1 MFVMRKS
8 ITSICLGTLLSFVV
22 NGQTDDMMMWKKV
35 DSLKKELKTAKG
47 ETRVNSLNLL
57 AECYYDIW
65 DEDDKF
71 RDTACIYSNKAY
83 EEATK
88 IKYREGIAYALA
100 NRAMCAMSQTDKD
113 RENND
118 KEPAYANAYK
128 EARNAIKYAQN
139 LNNNY
144 IIGNVYDNLRWMEKW
159 RGTPDK
165 FKTNTEQAILHFEK
179 TNNDDFKG
187 SYKASNLITCSG
199 CKGTENLLGFLY
211 LELSRTQT
219 EFNSFMKEQIEKAI
233 FYYKK
238 TGARSGLGSAYT
250 SYGTLLAIT
259 EDMEMGIEYLKKAV
273 PEFRESNNP
282 RSELQALT
290 TLCSFYLRIGDF
302 ENGLEY
308 VKKSVHVAETLLKRK
323 DAGDA
328 DSLRL
333 GQAYYW
339 MGRFYSIAGDHE
351 TAFAYMRKARH
362 FYPNDP
368 RWLNEWTIAM
378 GDLFIETGKY
388 DSALVY
394 LEPFAKN
401 QGGKPVLGNLYIS
414 LKQYDKALLLLGEAS
429 KLAEDR
435 NNQSGLGHIYIYTA
449 KAYFGKND
457 YASALNNA
465 RKGIALMGKVK
476 RNINLIDGYQVLSE
490 IYNKIGKNDSAYF
503 YLKQY
508 SILKDSLLNR
518 QLFIRLNDY
527 KKEAEELKR
536 IGKIRLLEKDNFIK
550 EQMLQEELLLKE
562 QSEAEL
568 ALLDKSNEIK
578 DQQLMIKDQNLK
590 EQTLLKEQKQ
600 SQLILSDKENKLKD
614 QRLKQQSLIRNAL
627 IAGLFLILALGVFIF
642 RSLLLKRK
650 NERLQNEKKQ
660 AELQQKAS
668 ELEMQALRAQM
679 NPHFIFNCL
688 SSINKFILKND
699 TDTASDYLTRFS
711 RLIRQTLTN
720 SQLSLIPLSD
730 EIEMLRLYLDM
741 ERLRF
746 SESFKYNITYEN
758 SIEPETIYVPPMLLQ
773 PFCENAIWHGLM
785 HKDGEGKLEV
795 VLSLEGGQLRCI
807 IADNG
812 IGRAKAAELK
822 SGSNGKQ
829 KSLGLKITKERLAIF
844 NNEKSVHDFYKTED
858 VLDANGNVA
867 GTKVVLNIKIKNPIQ
882 EPAKE
887 TA

>member
-1 MFVMRKS
+1 MKKYIIS
-8 ITSICLGTLLSFVV
+8 TCLFLSFCLFV
-22 NGQTDDMMMWKKV
+22 NAQTDDQEVWRKV
-35 DSLKKELKTAKG
+35 DSLKKELKAAKG
-47 ETRVNSLNLL
+47 ETKVNCLNRL
-57 AECYYDIW
+57 AEKYFGIW
-65 DEDDKF
+65 DEDDRF
-71 RDTACIYSNKAY
+71 RDTACTFSNQAY

-88 IKYREGIAYALA
+88 IKYKEGIAYALN
-100 NRAMCAMSQTDKD
+100 NRAMCAMSLTDND
-113 RENND
+113 RNNND

-128 EARNAIKYAQN
+128 EARNAINYAQD

-144 IIGNVYDNLRWMEKW
+144 IIGTVYDNLRWMEKW

-179 TNNDDFKG
+179 TNSNDFKG
-187 SYKASNLITCSG
+187 RYKASNLIICSG

-219 EFNSFMKEQIEKAI
+219 EFNGFMKEQIEKAI
-233 FYYKK
+233 SYYKK
-238 TGARSGLGSAYT
+238 TGARSGLGSAYM

-259 EDMEMGIEYLKKAV
+259 EDMEMGIDYLKKAI
-273 PEFRESNNP
+273 PEFREGNNP

-290 TLCSFYLRIGDF
+290 TLCSFYLRVGDF

-308 VKKSVHVAETLLKRK
+308 VKKSVHVAETLLKRN

-351 TAFAYMRKARH
+351 TAFSYMRKARH

-795 VLSLEGGQLRCI
+795 VLSLEDGHLRCI

-867 GTKVVLNIKIKNPIQ
+867 GTKVILSIRIKNPTH
-882 EPAKE
+882 EPAKVPV
-887 TA
+887 

>member
-1 MFVMRKS
+1 
-8 ITSICLGTLLSFVV
+8 
-22 NGQTDDMMMWKKV
+22 
-35 DSLKKELKTAKG
+35 
-47 ETRVNSLNLL
+47 
-57 AECYYDIW
+57 
-65 DEDDKF
+65 
-71 RDTACIYSNKAY
+71 
-83 EEATK
+83 
-88 IKYREGIAYALA
+88 
-100 NRAMCAMSQTDKD
+100 
-113 RENND
+113 
-118 KEPAYANAYK
+118 
-128 EARNAIKYAQN
+128 
-139 LNNNY
+139 
-144 IIGNVYDNLRWMEKW
+144 
-159 RGTPDK
+159 
-165 FKTNTEQAILHFEK
+165 
-179 TNNDDFKG
+179 
-187 SYKASNLITCSG
+187 
-199 CKGTENLLGFLY
+199 
-211 LELSRTQT
+211 
-219 EFNSFMKEQIEKAI
+219 
-233 FYYKK
+233 
-238 TGARSGLGSAYT
+238 
-250 SYGTLLAIT
+250 
-259 EDMEMGIEYLKKAV
+259 
-273 PEFRESNNP
+273 
-282 RSELQALT
+282 
-290 TLCSFYLRIGDF
+290 
-302 ENGLEY
+302 
-308 VKKSVHVAETLLKRK
+308 
-323 DAGDA
+323 
-328 DSLRL
+328 
-333 GQAYYW
+333 
-339 MGRFYSIAGDHE
+339 
-351 TAFAYMRKARH
+351 
-362 FYPNDP
+362 
-368 RWLNEWTIAM
+368 M

-642 RSLLLKRK
+642 RSLFLKRK

-660 AELQQKAS
+660 AELHQKAS

-699 TDTASDYLTRFS
+699 TDVASDYLTRFS